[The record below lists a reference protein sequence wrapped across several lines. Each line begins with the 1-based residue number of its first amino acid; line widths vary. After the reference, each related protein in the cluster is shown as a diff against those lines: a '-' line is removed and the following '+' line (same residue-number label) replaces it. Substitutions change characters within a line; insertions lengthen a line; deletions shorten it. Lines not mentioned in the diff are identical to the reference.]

1 MKRFIVVITL
11 LVMSLSAAA
20 VARADDLANILSVG
34 VVRIGVPVDVP
45 PFGSLDANRNPV
57 DLDIELAQMIGKS
70 LGVKVEL
77 QEITGANRIPYLLT
91 HKIDIVIAALG
102 MTPERAKLITYTNP
116 YADTYDAVYGPK
128 SVHVT
133 SAAELGNLKVVL
145 NKGTTQDT
153 ELTGMNANA
162 NIMRTQD
169 DANDATAATAYMS
182 GQADLFATNS
192 LVVQE
197 LVKQNPGKEF
207 DRKFVLARG
216 PAHMGVR
223 MGEQNLCN
231 WLNVFL
237 YSIALSGDL
246 DKLTQKY
253 LGHPYEQLPAL

>member
-1 MKRFIVVITL
+1 MKRILGIIAI
-11 LVMSLSAAA
+11 LVMSVSTAA
-20 VARADDLANILSVG
+20 VARADDLATILSKG

-57 DLDIELAQMIGKS
+57 GLDVELAQMIGKS

-91 HKIDIVIAALG
+91 NKIDIVIAALG
-102 MTPERAKLITYTNP
+102 MTPERAKQITYTNP
-116 YADTYDAVYGPK
+116 YADTYDAVYGPT
-128 SVHVT
+128 SDHVT
-133 SAAELGNLKVVL
+133 SAAELGKLKVVVT
-145 NKGTTQDT
+145 KGTTQDS

-162 NIMRTQD
+162 DIMRVQD
-169 DANDATAATAYMS
+169 DATAATAYMS

-197 LVKQNPGKEF
+197 LVKQNPSKEF

-231 WLNVFL
+231 WLNVFI
-237 YSIALSGDL
+237 YSIAMSGDL
-246 DKLTQKY
+246 DKLTEKY

>member
-1 MKRFIVVITL
+1 MRRLIIALTAL
-11 LVMSLSAAA
+11 TIGLSPAA
-20 VARADDLANILSVG
+20 VARADDLANIISKG

-45 PFGSLDANRNPV
+45 PFGSQDANRNPV
-57 DLDIELAQMIGKS
+57 GLDVELAQAIGKA

-77 QEITGANRIPYLLT
+77 QQITGANRIPYLLT
-91 HKIDIVIAALG
+91 NKIDIVIAALG
-102 MTPERAKLITYTNP
+102 MTPERAKQITYTSP

-128 SVHVT
+128 SAQVT
-133 SAAELGNLKVVL
+133 SAADLGKFKVAVT
-145 NKGTTQDT
+145 KGTTQDN

-162 NIMRTQD
+162 NFMRTD
-169 DANDATAATAYMS
+169 DDATAATAYMS

-197 LVKQNPGKEF
+197 LQKQNPGKEF

-223 MGEQNLCN
+223 MGEQNLAN
-231 WLNVFL
+231 WLNVFI
-237 YSIALSGDL
+237 YSNVMSGEL

-253 LGHPYEQLPAL
+253 LGHPYEPLPAL

>member
-1 MKRFIVVITL
+1 MKRFIAVIAL

-20 VARADDLANILSVG
+20 GARADDLATILSKG
-34 VVRIGVPVDVP
+34 VVRIGVPVDVA

-57 DLDIELAQMIGKS
+57 GLDVELAQMIGKS

-128 SVHVT
+128 SAHVT
-133 SAAELGNLKVVL
+133 AAADLGNLKVAVT
-145 NKGTTQDT
+145 KGTTQDM

-162 NIMRTQD
+162 NLMRTQD
-169 DANDATAATAYMS
+169 DATAATAYMS

-197 LVKQNPGKEF
+197 LLKQNPGKEF

-237 YSIALSGDL
+237 YSIAMSGDL

>member
-1 MKRFIVVITL
+1 MRRLIIALTAL
-11 LVMSLSAAA
+11 TIGLSTAA
-20 VARADDLANILSVG
+20 VARADDLANIISKG

-45 PFGSLDANRNPV
+45 PFGSQDANRNPV
-57 DLDIELAQMIGKS
+57 GLDVELAQAIGKA

-77 QEITGANRIPYLLT
+77 QQITGANRIPYLLT
-91 HKIDIVIAALG
+91 NKIDIVIAALG
-102 MTPERAKLITYTNP
+102 MTPERAKQITYTSP

-128 SVHVT
+128 SAQVT
-133 SAAELGNLKVVL
+133 SAADLGKLKIAVT
-145 NKGTTQDT
+145 KGTTQDN

-162 NIMRTQD
+162 NFMRTD
-169 DANDATAATAYMS
+169 DDATAATAYMS

-197 LVKQNPGKEF
+197 LQKQNPGKEF

-223 MGEQNLCN
+223 MGEQNLAN
-231 WLNVFL
+231 WLNVFI
-237 YSIALSGDL
+237 YSNVMSGEL

-253 LGHPYEQLPAL
+253 LGHPYEPLPAL

>member
-1 MKRFIVVITL
+1 MRRLFIALTAMTIG
-11 LVMSLSAAA
+11 LSTAA
-20 VARADDLANILSVG
+20 VARADDLANIISKG

-45 PFGSLDANRNPV
+45 PFGSQDANRNPV
-57 DLDIELAQMIGKS
+57 GLDVELAQAIGKA

-77 QEITGANRIPYLLT
+77 QQITGANRIPYLLT
-91 HKIDIVIAALG
+91 NKIDIVIAALG
-102 MTPERAKLITYTNP
+102 MTPERAKQITYTSP

-128 SVHVT
+128 SAQVS
-133 SAAELGNLKVVL
+133 SAADLGKLKVAVT
-145 NKGTTQDT
+145 KGTTQDN

-162 NIMRTQD
+162 NFMRTD
-169 DANDATAATAYMS
+169 DDATAATAYMS

-197 LVKQNPGKEF
+197 LQKQNPGKEF

-223 MGEQNLCN
+223 MGEQNLTN
-231 WLNVFL
+231 WLNVFI
-237 YSIALSGDL
+237 YSNVMSGEL

-253 LGHPYEQLPAL
+253 LGHPYEPLPAL